1 MDTMILLCICA
12 AWAAE
17 PKERRSE
24 TRFAAMGVVRSEL
37 RTVTGEGLDVS
48 VTHQFPTPIVL
59 GVEAAAGF
67 DHGVQ
72 YELSDEW
79 YLPEPSH
86 EPEFTAF
93 GLWAFAGY
101 TVRARRVDV
110 TPVLRVSL
118 ETGYFDVA
126 GAVRWWSS
134 DHWSL
139 QAQIGP
145 YQLANLADKGLFD
158 LGFGVAW
165 RPRAPRAEK

>member
-1 MDTMILLCICA
+1 MILLWICA

-24 TRFAAMGVVRSEL
+24 TRVAAMGVVRTEL

-48 VTHQFPTPIVL
+48 VTHQFRTPIVL
-59 GVEAAAGF
+59 GVEAAAGL
-67 DHGVQ
+67 DHGVE
-72 YELSDEW
+72 YDISDDS
-79 YLPEPSH
+79 YLPEPFH
-86 EPEFTAF
+86 DPELTAF

-101 TVRARRVDV
+101 TVRVRRVDV
-110 TPVLRVSL
+110 TPVLRLSL
-118 ETGYFDVA
+118 DTGYADVT
-126 GAVRWWSS
+126 GTVRWWTS

-165 RPRAPRAEK
+165 RPRAPHTEK